1 MATAAAATQQ
11 LRERISFRQDQPT
24 DIRLEGTGNP
34 TEQPSRD
41 GTPEYRYFLA
51 DRKIMWVPAEV
62 HELIQ
67 RADSG
72 QQAQF
77 AITKHKAPKPWTVI
91 AIEDEPLAA
100 RYAPEH
106 RAPAPQPAPRE
117 AADLRKQLQPA
128 PQAALPLAEA
138 EDPYAASYYTCLC
151 AAVRIAANAEKF
163 GQQIGRALALDSQD
177 VRTIATTLFI
187 HATGGSR

>member
-1 MATAAAATQQ
+1 MATAAAQQ

-24 DIRLEGTGNP
+24 DVRLEGTGNP

-51 DRKIMWVPAEV
+51 DRQIMWVPADV

-77 AITKHKAPKPWTVI
+77 TITKHKAPKPWTVI
-91 AIEDEPLAA
+91 GIEDEPLAT
-100 RYAPEH
+100 RYMPEH
-106 RAPAPQPAPRE
+106 QPAPAPQPAPRE
-117 AADLRKQLQPA
+117 AAQLRKQLGPA

-163 GQQIGRALALDSQD
+163 GQQIGRAIALDSSD

-187 HATGGSR
+187 HATGGSK

>member
-1 MATAAAATQQ
+1 MATAAAQQ

-24 DIRLEGTGNP
+24 NIRLEGTGNP

-41 GTPEYRYFLA
+41 GSPEYRYFLA
-51 DRKIMWVPAEV
+51 DRKIMWVPADV

-77 AITKHKAPKPWTVI
+77 TITKHKAPKPWTVI

-106 RAPAPQPAPRE
+106 RAPAPAPQPAPRE
-117 AADLRKQLQPA
+117 AAQLRQQLQPA

-163 GQQIGRALALDSQD
+163 GQQIGRALALDSTD

-187 HATGGSR
+187 HATGGGR